1 MSFKPFI
8 FIRKFLHLSYLILL
22 ILAILTLYFSVV
34 MEKSIRSASKNDLH
48 KAGQQAVSQAENAL
62 SRSDSIV
69 RSLASSQLLL
79 EFLEKTYTPGDDF
92 AYYHTD
98 IRSFIAACA
107 GIDFHSYVKIYMT
120 NTSIPEGYGYFYQLK
135 DVASDSAVKQF
146 ADSSSDTDIIY
157 LEDTLM
163 EMKKLYSISG
173 SFLGIASV
181 RIPKELLWGSF
192 PLRQI
197 LSYDRTLLINLSS
210 KTSLDNSSETLNT
223 PGLLYECWQP
233 DDIPLTFYFIDEVPP
248 VYTLFRF
255 FLLAAIGLIAACM
268 TAFYRQ
274 QQAGFRKTSYYLS
287 QMEISLEQNMEFRFD
302 EASNDEFSFISR
314 YINRLLDKISALISR
329 IIEQET
335 AQKQT
340 QIQILQNQIN
350 PHFIYN
356 TMEIFSSQMELYG
369 HYEESDAMSS
379 FAGML
384 RYNIRTNSPY
394 AALQEELSQVTGYI
408 TLQKLRYP
416 NISAEFAVPPMLLSI
431 EIVRFL
437 LQPLAEN
444 SIVHGMPNAGYPL
457 RISVSAAPSDLGI
470 LFSVYDNGTGIPEEK
485 AAELNAY
492 FNDQT
497 NYDDSSSSIGLNN
510 INHRLRLFYGS
521 ASCLH
526 IKQNSPIGCCVSF
539 WIPLSQEHKAESH
552 LSRPKVLL

>member
-1 MSFKPFI
+1 MQGTCIGLIRFYCSQVLALGLSIFLLIEIIF
-8 FIRKFLHLSYLILL
+8 FIRQIFAPIMKIERKIDELERENKKSTCDGTEDKERPYGLL
-22 ILAILTLYFSVV
+22 ETI
-34 MEKSIRSASKNDLH
+34 
-48 KAGQQAVSQAENAL
+48 
-62 SRSDSIV
+62 
-69 RSLASSQLLL
+69 QLLL
-79 EFLEKTYTPGDDF
+79 QKE
-92 AYYHTD
+92 
-98 IRSFIAACA
+98 SIAN
-107 GIDFHSYVKIYMT
+107 I
-120 NTSIPEGYGYFYQLK
+120 
-135 DVASDSAVKQF
+135 
-146 ADSSSDTDIIY
+146 
-157 LEDTLM
+157 
-163 EMKKLYSISG
+163 MKKQ
-173 SFLGIASV
+173 A
-181 RIPKELLWGSF
+181 E
-192 PLRQI
+192 
-197 LSYDRTLLINLSS
+197 
-210 KTSLDNSSETLNT
+210 
-223 PGLLYECWQP
+223 
-233 DDIPLTFYFIDEVPP
+233 ID
-248 VYTLFRF
+248 
-255 FLLAAIGLIAACM
+255 A
-268 TAFYRQ
+268 
-274 QQAGFRKTSYYLS
+274 
-287 QMEISLEQNMEFRFD
+287 
-302 EASNDEFSFISR
+302 
-314 YINRLLDKISALISR
+314 
-329 IIEQET
+329 
-335 AQKQT
+335 
-340 QIQILQNQIN
+340 LQNQIN

-444 SIVHGMPNAGYPL
+444 SIVHGMPNAGYPM

-539 WIPLSQEHKAESH
+539 WIPLSQEPKAESH